1 MATQVT
7 PEGTTVSAGISASKM
22 ALILHSANSA
32 YSILEIAQALYSSYP
47 LLTAPKMIRVL
58 TAPEMFPSLGR
69 VELISLLLEVGYTQA
84 DTLNAV
90 TAQFPFILTGYT
102 TLTGTLGTTSTD
114 TVLTYGRASVTYGR
128 SSMTYGHAAYWYSQ
142 SSGPDVSVQSG
153 IFFIGNPSTSHFIIT
168 GQYKEDLFPDRDD
181 LKQQIICLMAYV
193 LQYPYPPTVS
203 KTH

>member
-7 PEGTTVSAGISASKM
+7 PEGTTVSAGISASEM

-90 TAQFPFILTGYT
+90 TAQFPFILTGDT

-114 TVLTYGRASVTYGR
+114 TVLTYGRAS
-128 SSMTYGHAAYWYSQ
+128 MTYADAAYWYSQ

-153 IFFIGNPSTSHFIIT
+153 IFFIGNPSTPSASHSIIT
-168 GQYKEDLFPDRDD
+168 GQYKEDLFPDLDD

>member
-1 MATQVT
+1 MATQMT
-7 PEGTTVSAGISASKM
+7 PEDNTTSAGIPVSEM

-32 YSILEIAQALYSSYP
+32 YSIVEIAQALYNSYP

-69 VELISLLLEVGYTQA
+69 VELITLLMKVGYTQT

-90 TAQFPFILTGYT
+90 TVQFPFILTGYT
-102 TLTGTLGTTSTD
+102 TLTGTLGVTSSD
-114 TVLTYGRASVTYGR
+114 IVLTSGRAS
-128 SSMTYGHAAYWYSQ
+128 MTYADAAYWYNQ

-153 IFFIGNPSTSHFIIT
+153 IFFIGNPSSSHPIIT
-168 GQYKEDLFPDRDD
+168 GQYKEDLFSEPDE